1 MQQPEGG
8 DSEAVPHDRPDE
20 TVAAILTG
28 PEPVAVLYSCSPAG
42 YLARPVADAV
52 FRADVL
58 TQNLAAP
65 AIVVSGDPE
74 NRHPGVVQLRER
86 GERPEAPAG
95 NHGLPLEPEIEEVAV
110 DDERRRP
117 AFETAEK
124 THERPLRLGRSDTQ
138 VRIGNHVTRGGQHAT
153 SLAPEGIFTKHGSPG
168 IFAHP
173 KGMTTIT
180 EFRVRYAETD
190 QMGVVYHANYLI
202 WCEIGRTDFIRE
214 LGTPYAELERQNVA
228 LAVVDASLRFHAA
241 AHYDDRIRVRTSLR
255 EAGSRLITF
264 DYLIENADSNARM
277 VSASTTL
284 ASLTR
289 DSKPTT
295 LPSELRARLQNAIA

>member
-1 MQQPEGG
+1 MGIRN
-8 DSEAVPHDRPDE
+8 DITR
-20 TVAAILTG
+20 
-28 PEPVAVLYSCSPAG
+28 AG
-42 YLARPVADAV
+42 
-52 FRADVL
+52 
-58 TQNLAAP
+58 
-65 AIVVSGDPE
+65 
-74 NRHPGVVQLRER
+74 
-86 GERPEAPAG
+86 
-95 NHGLPLEPEIEEVAV
+95 
-110 DDERRRP
+110 
-117 AFETAEK
+117 K
-124 THERPLRLGRSDTQ
+124 
-138 VRIGNHVTRGGQHAT
+138 HAT
-153 SLAPEGIFTKHGSPG
+153 SLAPSAIFTKHHAPG

-173 KGMTTIT
+173 NGMTTIT

-241 AHYDDRIRVRTSLR
+241 ARYDDRIRVKTSLR

-264 DYLIENADSNARM
+264 DYLIENAETGARL

-289 DSKPTT
+289 ESKPTT
-295 LPSELRARLQNAIA
+295 LPPELRTRLQNAIA